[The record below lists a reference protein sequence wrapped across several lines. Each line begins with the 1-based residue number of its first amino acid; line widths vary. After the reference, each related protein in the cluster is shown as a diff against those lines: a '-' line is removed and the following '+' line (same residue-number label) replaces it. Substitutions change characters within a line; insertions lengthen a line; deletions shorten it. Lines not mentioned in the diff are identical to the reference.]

1 MRVAGRRANPSDVS
15 GPRTTVSVR
24 SNPATAVPSILW
36 TRYTEQERA
45 LVACPTADRLSSLK
59 RSVRA
64 LVEAALAGRRPAAEP
79 VVSRGSFRLLVQVAA
94 VEQATQSLTLE
105 SLVGQSGVALL
116 ARLDHLRGLLV
127 DLFC

>member
-1 MRVAGRRANPSDVS
+1 MRVAGRRASPTDASAPRATVDVR
-15 GPRTTVSVR
+15 PD
-24 SNPATAVPSILW
+24 PAALVPPVLW

-45 LVACPTADRLSSLK
+45 LAALPTADRLSSLK

-64 LVEAALAGRRPAAEP
+64 LVEAALAGRGPAAEP
-79 VVSRGSFRLLVQVAA
+79 VISRGSFRLLVRVAA

-116 ARLDHLRGLLV
+116 SRLDHLRGLLV